1 MGKKLTTHEI
11 YNILKNRIIKIE
23 YEPGIILNE
32 ADIGNEFQISRTPIR
47 EIFQKLSSDKL
58 LKIIPRYGAQVAHID
73 FKYMKSVFELTRD
86 LDSLATKLCIDNISQ
101 EDIENLEAIVEKM
114 NNYNIQEDYQEA
126 ILEDEKFHQI
136 ILKNSGNICLEEI
149 LSNLHVHTERL
160 WHYCEEHIDNM
171 EIFTETLGKV
181 LDAVK
186 EKDKEKAEKYTRE
199 HIDFFVE
206 NLKKEML

>member
-1 MGKKLTTHEI
+1 MGKKLATNEI

-32 ADIGNEFQISRTPIR
+32 VDIGNEFQISRTPIR
-47 EIFQKLSSDKL
+47 EIFQKLSNDKL

-101 EDIENLEAIVEKM
+101 KEIEKLEAIMEKLH
-114 NNYNIQEDYQEA
+114 NYNIQKDYQEA

-160 WHYCEEHIDNM
+160 WHYCEEHINNM
-171 EIFTETLGKV
+171 EIFTETLGKI
-181 LDAVK
+181 LDAIK
-186 EKDKEKAEKYTRE
+186 EKDKEKAEIYTRE

-206 NLKKEML
+206 KVKKEML

>member
-1 MGKKLTTHEI
+1 MGKKLATDEI
-11 YNILKNRIIKIE
+11 YNILKNRIIKLD

-32 ADIGNEFQISRTPIR
+32 VDIGNEFQISRTPIR

-101 EDIENLEAIVEKM
+101 EDIEKLEVIMEKLH
-114 NNYNIQEDYQEA
+114 NYNIQEDYQEA
-126 ILEDEKFHQI
+126 ILEDEKFHKI

-181 LDAVK
+181 LDAIK

-199 HIDFFVE
+199 HIDYFVE
-206 NLKKEML
+206 KVKKEML